1 MGVGQQRR
9 LIGLEL
15 LPADVARMR
24 VGQKDLPL
32 HLRDASKPHLAGDDH
47 LALARA
53 AVHERARVAGIVEDA
68 KHAAM
73 VERGEDD
80 LAGASPPRQSARPQ
94 SPLAS
99 KVTDDFER
107 GAHPAERVEEEAHR
121 TLDLRVGI
129 ECQTPGPV
137 DDQTDRRPH
146 PELTPAGL
154 VEGPAQQAGP
164 QDVPLRLTHGAL
176 EAEEQPVV
184 EVTRIVNAVLIE
196 DERLGQRADFEKP
209 VPVAGIPRQ
218 PGHLQAHHE
227 ADPAQPDLGDQ
238 PLEATALRGRGAGQ
252 PEILIDHHDLL
263 RRPAERLG
271 AALEVV
277 LARGAL
283 AMILHRLER
292 GLPHVEIREPP
303 EMLGRDLARARHHHR
318 PSVSRV
324 HASTMPAR
332 TVVSAARLEGK
343 TVGLPSGRS
352 SVSPHDC
359 LGVGVSAVSAASQ
372 PGMPRVRNSAS
383 PWPRSLSGPSS
394 VAARRNASYCSST

>member
-80 LAGASPPRQSARPQ
+80 LAGASPPGQSARPQ
-94 SPLAS
+94 NPLAS

-129 ECQTPGPV
+129 EYQTPGPV

-176 EAEEQPVV
+176 
-184 EVTRIVNAVLIE
+184 
-196 DERLGQRADFEKP
+196 
-209 VPVAGIPRQ
+209 
-218 PGHLQAHHE
+218 
-227 ADPAQPDLGDQ
+227 
-238 PLEATALRGRGAGQ
+238 
-252 PEILIDHHDLL
+252 
-263 RRPAERLG
+263 
-271 AALEVV
+271 
-277 LARGAL
+277 
-283 AMILHRLER
+283 
-292 GLPHVEIREPP
+292 
-303 EMLGRDLARARHHHR
+303 
-318 PSVSRV
+318 
-324 HASTMPAR
+324 
-332 TVVSAARLEGK
+332 
-343 TVGLPSGRS
+343 
-352 SVSPHDC
+352 
-359 LGVGVSAVSAASQ
+359 
-372 PGMPRVRNSAS
+372 
-383 PWPRSLSGPSS
+383 
-394 VAARRNASYCSST
+394 